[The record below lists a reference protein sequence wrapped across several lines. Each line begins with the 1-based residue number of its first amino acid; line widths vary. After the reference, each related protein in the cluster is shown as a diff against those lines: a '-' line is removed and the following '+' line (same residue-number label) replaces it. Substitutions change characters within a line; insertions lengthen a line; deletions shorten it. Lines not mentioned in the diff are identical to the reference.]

1 MTASASS
8 QDPTAALLGR
18 FGGETEG
25 GNYFVSNYPP
35 FPFWH
40 PDASGETPEALLRA
54 PTPETPLGVY
64 VHVPFCRKRCH
75 FCYFKV
81 YTGKNAREV
90 QAYCEA
96 LAAEARLLAALPAV
110 AGRRSR
116 FLYIGGGTPSYLS
129 ERQIRSL
136 RTDLGE
142 LVRFD
147 DLAEFTFEC
156 EPGTL
161 SRPKLEALA
170 ELGVTRLSLG
180 VENLSDEVLTLNGR
194 AHAAKHVEAAYQTAR
209 DVGVPQINID
219 LIAGM
224 LGETDANWR
233 DVVARTIDLA
243 PESVTIYQ
251 MELPFNTTI
260 HRQMRASGEAPAP
273 VPDWPT
279 KRRWMHEAFAALDA
293 AGYRMTSG
301 VTAATDAA
309 AFVYRDA
316 LWHGADMLGLG
327 VSAFSHVQGTHYQHD
342 KHIEAYQERL
352 GRGELPVQRGYV
364 MSPDE
369 RVVREMVLGL
379 KTGWLSRRALEARH
393 GVDPWERFQP
403 QLASLIAAGHAT
415 QDAEHVALTRDAL
428 LQVDRL
434 LPVFFRP
441 EHQPAARSPARG
453 A

>member
-1 MTASASS
+1 MTAASAAP
-8 QDPTAALLGR
+8 DGDAAWLAR
-18 FGGETEG
+18 FDGETEG

-35 FPFWH
+35 FPFWA
-40 PDASGETPEALLRA
+40 PDTSGEPPAALLREPA
-54 PTPETPLGVY
+54 EDTPLGVY

-96 LAAEARLLAALPAV
+96 IAAEAKVLAELPAV

-136 RTDLGE
+136 RQDLGG
-142 LVRFD
+142 LVSFD

-161 SRPKLEALA
+161 SRPKLEALV

-180 VENLSDEVLTLNGR
+180 VENLSDEVLALNGR
-194 AHAAKHVEAAYQTAR
+194 AHVAHHVEAAYETAR
-209 DVGVPQINID
+209 EVGVPQINID

-233 DVVARTIDLA
+233 DVIARTVALA

-309 AFVYRDA
+309 TFVYRDA

-327 VSAFSHVQGTHYQHD
+327 VSAFSHVQGTHYQND

-352 GRGELPVQRGYV
+352 TRGELPLQRGHV
-364 MSPDE
+364 MTADE
-369 RVVREMVLGL
+369 RLVREMVLGL
-379 KTGWLSRRALEARH
+379 KTGRLDRRALEARR
-393 GVDPWERFQP
+393 GVDPWERFQA
-403 QLASLIAAGHAT
+403 QLAALVEAGL
-415 QDAEHVALTRDAL
+415 AEVDETHVTLTRDAL

-434 LPVFFRP
+434 LPIFFRP
-441 EHQPAARSPARG
+441 EHQPAARGEARV